1 MDHLNLHI
9 RVFQK
14 NIFFELQ
21 GAQFFSNALWPQK
34 SSWKISG
41 DSAQFWSPTEAII
54 CFGPRSV
61 SEHYMKKV
69 KIGVE
74 TCK

>member
-1 MDHLNLHI
+1 MYL
-9 RVFQK
+9 RVFEK
-14 NIFFELQ
+14 KVFFELQ
-21 GAQFFSNALWPQK
+21 GAQFFMNALWPQK
-34 SSWKISG
+34 CSWKIL
-41 DSAQFWSPTEAII
+41 DIFAQFWSPPRAII

-69 KIGVE
+69 KVGIE